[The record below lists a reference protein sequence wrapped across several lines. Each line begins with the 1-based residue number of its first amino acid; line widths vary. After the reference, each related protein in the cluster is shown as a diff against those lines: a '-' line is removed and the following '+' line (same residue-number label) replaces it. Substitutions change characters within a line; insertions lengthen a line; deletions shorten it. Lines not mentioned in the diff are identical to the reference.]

1 MHTTRTTRF
10 TLWFAA
16 LCTVFGIALT
26 PQLAHAHD
34 VLVESTPEI
43 GSSVADTPSEVRLR
57 FSGTPL
63 SGEGLANLIVVT
75 DHQGNQWQDGEV
87 AVDGYELAIG
97 LCEGLPQGD
106 YTVAYR
112 VIYSDGHTG
121 EARFGFTNADSTAPT
136 QGTPQDCG
144 ELSADATQ
152 TAPDSAPESDAPNE
166 SQDTSDAEAADQPA
180 ADNSTTSAS
189 IPAWVWISAIAGIII
204 VAIIVVMLLRGSKEV
219 ETLDQEDDA

>member
-10 TLWFAA
+10 ALFIAA
-16 LCTVFGIALT
+16 LCTMFGLALT

-43 GSSVADTPSEVRLR
+43 GSSVEQTPAEIRLR

-63 SGEGLANLIVVT
+63 SGEGLANLIRVT
-75 DHQGNQWQDGEV
+75 DAQGNQWQDGEV
-87 AVDGYELAIG
+87 AVEGYELAVG
-97 LCEGLPQGD
+97 LCDGLPQGD

-121 EARFGFTNADSTAPT
+121 EESFSFTNADSTAPT
-136 QGTPQDCG
+136 QGLPADCG
-144 ELSADATQ
+144 VINPDAT
-152 TAPDSAPESDAPNE
+152 ASAVQPEDANE
-166 SQDTSDAEAADQPA
+166 SQDTSDAEAADQPN
-180 ADNSTTSAS
+180 ADNTTTSAS

-219 ETLDQEDDA
+219 QALDQEDDA